1 MVYIVSY
8 LVPITTTKILSPRAR
23 PTFKLRAEIITDR
36 GFQECLS
43 KSMQDWL
50 EIKSRGLDV
59 LRWWELVVKPGI
71 RKLGIQR
78 NKEINM
84 EKQGHLNLLLI
95 RQVYLATKLQQGN
108 MDAWPSLRRVQI
120 EIDTWYQQES
130 EKILL
135 QSRCTDISLNEKVSA
150 YHHDL
155 HKKHLKRSSI
165 LKLMTENGL
174 IEGHKKCAE
183 YLEQKDSDLLR
194 TPAPNYESAQN
205 LLLNEVMSCFTV
217 KDNEI
222 LLKPLK

>member
-1 MVYIVSY
+1 MVINLEYIS
-8 LVPITTTKILSPRAR
+8 S
-23 PTFKLRAEIITDR
+23 
-36 GFQECLS
+36 
-43 KSMQDWL
+43 
-50 EIKSRGLDV
+50 
-59 LRWWELVVKPGI
+59 
-71 RKLGIQR
+71 
-78 NKEINM
+78 N
-84 EKQGHLNLLLI
+84 NLLHRTYSSNSSELT
-95 RQVYLATKLQQGN
+95 QNY
-108 MDAWPSLRRVQI
+108 RRVQI
-120 EIDTWYQQES
+120 EINTWYQQES

-155 HKKHLKRSSI
+155 HKKHLQRSSI

-183 YLEQKDSDLLR
+183 YLEQKVSDLLR